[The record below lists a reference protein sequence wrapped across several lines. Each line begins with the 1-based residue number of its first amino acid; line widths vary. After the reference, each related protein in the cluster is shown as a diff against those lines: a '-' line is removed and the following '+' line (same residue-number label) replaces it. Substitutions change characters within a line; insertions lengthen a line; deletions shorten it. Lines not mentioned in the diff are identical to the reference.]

1 MSKNCTLEEIA
12 ALLLAQDKLVL
23 CPHVSPDGDALGSTL
38 ALKMAL
44 EKAGK
49 KVTVM
54 VDDDVPK
61 AFGFLPQIDCFV
73 KPADSEVLEAD
84 LLVVLDASSLDRI
97 GKVAQAVKAKA
108 VANIDHHISN
118 TQFADY
124 LYLNTEAAATA
135 EILCNLVEKL
145 GITPDKDLAT
155 CLYTGIYTPDKDLA
169 TCLYT
174 GIYTDC
180 GSFRYANTTPGTMRA
195 AAKLLEYGARP
206 NEISDA
212 LGTNTRANIEMLGKV
227 LQTLAFYNDGK
238 ISMLEINS
246 DLYDKDVNTDN
257 FISFARYIEGVD
269 VAVLFKAVEP
279 AVTRV
284 SMRSQDTDVAAI
296 ALSFGGG
303 GHVRAAGCT
312 VKLPLEQAK
321 AKVLEA
327 IGKAL

>member
-73 KPADSEVLEAD
+73 KPADGEVLEAD

-155 CLYTGIYTPDKDLA
+155 CLYTGIYT
-169 TCLYT
+169 
-174 GIYTDC
+174 DC

-238 ISMLEINS
+238 ISTLEINT

-269 VAVLFKAVEP
+269 IAVLFKAVEP

-312 VKLPLEQAK
+312 VELPLEQAK

>member
-73 KPADSEVLEAD
+73 KPADGEVVEAD

-155 CLYTGIYTPDKDLA
+155 CLYTGIYT
-169 TCLYT
+169 
-174 GIYTDC
+174 DC

-238 ISMLEINS
+238 ISTLEINS

-279 AVTRV
+279 TVTRV

-303 GHVRAAGCT
+303 GHIRAAGCT
-312 VKLPLEQAK
+312 VELPLEQAK

>member
-54 VDDDVPK
+54 VDDDTPK

-73 KPADSEVLEAD
+73 KPADGEVVEAD

-145 GITPDKDLAT
+145 GIM
-155 CLYTGIYTPDKDLA
+155 PDKDLA

-238 ISMLEINS
+238 ISTLEINS

-296 ALSFGGG
+296 ALSFDGG

-312 VKLPLEQAK
+312 VELPLEQAK

>member
-73 KPADSEVLEAD
+73 KPADGEVVEAD

-145 GITPDKDLAT
+145 GIK
-155 CLYTGIYTPDKDLA
+155 PDKDLA

-238 ISMLEINS
+238 ISTLEINS

-312 VKLPLEQAK
+312 VELPLEQAK

>member
-61 AFGFLPQIDCFV
+61 AFGFLPQIDCFE
-73 KPADSEVLEAD
+73 KPADGEVVEAD

-155 CLYTGIYTPDKDLA
+155 CLYTGIYT
-169 TCLYT
+169 
-174 GIYTDC
+174 DC

-227 LQTLAFYNDGK
+227 LQTLSFYNDGK
-238 ISMLEINS
+238 ISTLEINS

-303 GHVRAAGCT
+303 GHIRAAGCT
-312 VKLPLEQAK
+312 VELPLEQAK
-321 AKVLEA
+321 VKVLET

>member
-73 KPADSEVLEAD
+73 KPADTEVLEAD

-155 CLYTGIYTPDKDLA
+155 CLYTGIYT
-169 TCLYT
+169 
-174 GIYTDC
+174 DC

-238 ISMLEINS
+238 ISTLKINT

-284 SMRSQDTDVAAI
+284 SMRSQNTDVAAI

-312 VKLPLEQAK
+312 VELPLEQAK

>member
-73 KPADSEVLEAD
+73 KPADGEVLEED

-155 CLYTGIYTPDKDLA
+155 CLYTGIYT
-169 TCLYT
+169 
-174 GIYTDC
+174 DC

-238 ISMLEINS
+238 ISTLEINS

-303 GHVRAAGCT
+303 GHIRAAGCT
-312 VKLPLEQAK
+312 VELPLEQAK

>member
-49 KVTVM
+49 KVMVM

-73 KPADSEVLEAD
+73 KPADGEVVEAD

-135 EILCNLVEKL
+135 EILCNLLEKL
-145 GITPDKDLAT
+145 GI
-155 CLYTGIYTPDKDLA
+155 TPDKDLA

-238 ISMLEINS
+238 ISTLEINS

-284 SMRSQDTDVAAI
+284 SMRSQNTDVAAI

-312 VKLPLEQAK
+312 VELPLEQAK

>member
-54 VDDDVPK
+54 VGDDVPE

-73 KPADSEVLEAD
+73 KPADGEVVEAD

-155 CLYTGIYTPDKDLA
+155 CLYTGIYT
-169 TCLYT
+169 
-174 GIYTDC
+174 DC

-238 ISMLEINS
+238 ISTLEINS

-284 SMRSQDTDVAAI
+284 SMRSQDTDVAEI

-312 VKLPLEQAK
+312 VELPLEQAK

>member
-49 KVTVM
+49 KVALM

-73 KPADSEVLEAD
+73 KPDDGEVVEAD

-155 CLYTGIYTPDKDLA
+155 CLYTGIYT
-169 TCLYT
+169 
-174 GIYTDC
+174 DC

-238 ISMLEINS
+238 ISTLEINS

-303 GHVRAAGCT
+303 GHIRAAGCT
-312 VKLPLEQAK
+312 VELPLEQAK

>member
-61 AFGFLPQIDCFV
+61 AFVFLPQIDCFV
-73 KPADSEVLEAD
+73 KPADGEVLEAD

-97 GKVAQAVKAKA
+97 GKVAQTVKAKA

-155 CLYTGIYTPDKDLA
+155 CLYTGIF
-169 TCLYT
+169 
-174 GIYTDC
+174 TDC

-238 ISMLEINS
+238 ISTLEINS

-303 GHVRAAGCT
+303 GHIRAAGCT
-312 VKLPLEQAK
+312 VELPLEQAK

-327 IGKAL
+327 IGKVL

>member
-73 KPADSEVLEAD
+73 KPADGEIVETN

-97 GKVAQAVKAKA
+97 GTVAQAVKAKA
-108 VANIDHHISN
+108 IANIDHHISN

-145 GITPDKDLAT
+145 GI
-155 CLYTGIYTPDKDLA
+155 TPDKDLA

-238 ISMLEINS
+238 ISTLEINS

-312 VKLPLEQAK
+312 VELPLEQAK

>member
-12 ALLLAQDKLVL
+12 ALLLAQNKLVL

-73 KPADSEVLEAD
+73 KPADGEVVEAD

-155 CLYTGIYTPDKDLA
+155 CLYTGIYT
-169 TCLYT
+169 
-174 GIYTDC
+174 DC

-238 ISMLEINS
+238 ISTLEINS

-303 GHVRAAGCT
+303 GHIRAAGCT
-312 VKLPLEQAK
+312 VELPLEQAK
-321 AKVLEA
+321 SQVLEA

>member
-73 KPADSEVLEAD
+73 KPADGEVVEAD

-155 CLYTGIYTPDKDLA
+155 CLYTGIYT
-169 TCLYT
+169 
-174 GIYTDC
+174 DC

-238 ISMLEINS
+238 ISTLEINN

-312 VKLPLEQAK
+312 VELPLEQAK

>member
-12 ALLLAQDKLVL
+12 GLLLKNESFVL

-49 KVTVM
+49 QVTVM

-61 AFGFLPQIDCFV
+61 AFGFLPQLDSFV
-73 KPADSEVLEAD
+73 KPDVNNPVVTD

-97 GKVAQAVKAKA
+97 GKVAQAV
-108 VANIDHHISN
+108 
-118 TQFADY
+118 
-124 LYLNTEAAATA
+124 
-135 EILCNLVEKL
+135 EILCTLVEKL
-145 GITPDKDLAT
+145 DVTPDKDLAT
-155 CLYTGIYTPDKDLA
+155 CLYTA
-169 TCLYT
+169 
-174 GIYTDC
+174 IYTDC
-180 GSFRYANTTPGTMRA
+180 GSFRFANTTPATMRA

-212 LGTNTRANIEMLGKV
+212 LGTHTRANIEMLGKV
-227 LQTLAFYNDGK
+227 LQTLSFYNDGAVST
-238 ISMLEINS
+238 IEINS
-246 DLYDKDVNTDN
+246 DLYDKEVNTDN

-279 AVTRV
+279 SVTRV
-284 SMRSQDTDVAAI
+284 SMRSQKTDVAEI

-303 GHVRAAGCT
+303 GHIRAAGCT
-312 VKLPLEQAK
+312 VELPLAEAK
-321 AKVLEA
+321 QKVLEA

>member
-23 CPHVSPDGDALGSTL
+23 CSHVSPDGDALGSTL

-49 KVTVM
+49 KVMVM

-73 KPADSEVLEAD
+73 KPADGEVVEAD

-135 EILCNLVEKL
+135 EVLCNLVEKL
-145 GITPDKDLAT
+145 GI
-155 CLYTGIYTPDKDLA
+155 TPDKDLA

-238 ISMLEINS
+238 ISTLEINS

-312 VKLPLEQAK
+312 VELPLEQAK

>member
-49 KVTVM
+49 KVAVM

-73 KPADSEVLEAD
+73 KPADGEVVEAD

-135 EILCNLVEKL
+135 VILCNLVEKL
-145 GITPDKDLAT
+145 GI
-155 CLYTGIYTPDKDLA
+155 TPDKDLA

-227 LQTLAFYNDGK
+227 LQTLAFYNDGN
-238 ISMLEINS
+238 ISSLDINS
-246 DLYDKDVNTDN
+246 DLYDKVVNSVN

-284 SMRSQDTDVAAI
+284 SMRSQDTDVAEI

-312 VKLPLEQAK
+312 VELPLEQAK

>member
-73 KPADSEVLEAD
+73 KPADGEVVEAD

-155 CLYTGIYTPDKDLA
+155 CLYTGIYT
-169 TCLYT
+169 
-174 GIYTDC
+174 DC

-238 ISMLEINS
+238 ISTLEINS

-312 VKLPLEQAK
+312 VELPLEQAK

>member
-73 KPADSEVLEAD
+73 KPSDDEVVEAD

-108 VANIDHHISN
+108 VVNIDHHISN

-145 GITPDKDLAT
+145 GI
-155 CLYTGIYTPDKDLA
+155 TPDKDLA

-238 ISMLEINS
+238 ISTLEINS

-312 VKLPLEQAK
+312 VELPLEQAK

>member
-12 ALLLAQDKLVL
+12 GLLLGYNTFVL

-38 ALKMAL
+38 AMKIAL

-61 AFGFLPQIDCFV
+61 AFGFLPQIDRFV
-73 KPADSEVLEAD
+73 RPNAETPVEAD

-108 VANIDHHISN
+108 VVNIDHHISN
-118 TQFADY
+118 TEYADY
-124 LYLNTEAAATA
+124 LYLNTEAAATG
-135 EILCNLVEKL
+135 EILCSLIEKL
-145 GITPDKDLAT
+145 GITPDKELAT
-155 CLYTGIYTPDKDLA
+155 CLYTA
-169 TCLYT
+169 
-174 GIYTDC
+174 IYTDC
-180 GSFRYANTTPGTMRA
+180 GSFRFANTTPATMRA

-212 LGTNTRANIEMLGKV
+212 LGTHTRANIEMLGKV
-227 LQTLAFYNDGK
+227 LQTLSFYNDGAVSC
-238 ISMLEINS
+238 IEINR
-246 DLYDKDVNTDN
+246 DLYDKEVNTDN

-269 VAVLFKAVEP
+269 VAVLFKAVEQD
-279 AVTRV
+279 VTRV
-284 SMRSQDTDVAAI
+284 SMRSQKTDVAAV

-303 GHVRAAGCT
+303 CT
-312 VKLPLEQAK
+312 VQAPLEEAK
-321 AKVLEA
+321 QQVLEA
-327 IGKAL
+327 IGRAL

>member
-49 KVTVM
+49 KVMVM

-73 KPADSEVLEAD
+73 KPADGEVVEAD

-155 CLYTGIYTPDKDLA
+155 CLYTGIYT
-169 TCLYT
+169 
-174 GIYTDC
+174 DC

-238 ISMLEINS
+238 ISTLEINS

-312 VKLPLEQAK
+312 VELPLEQAK

>member
-73 KPADSEVLEAD
+73 KPADGEVVEAD

-108 VANIDHHISN
+108 IANIDHHISN

-145 GITPDKDLAT
+145 GI
-155 CLYTGIYTPDKDLA
+155 TPDKDLA

-227 LQTLAFYNDGK
+227 LQTRAFYNDGK
-238 ISMLEINS
+238 ISTLEINS

-269 VAVLFKAVEP
+269 VALLFKAVEP
-279 AVTRV
+279 AFTRV
-284 SMRSQDTDVAAI
+284 SMRSQNTDVAAI

-312 VKLPLEQAK
+312 VELPLEQAK

>member
-12 ALLLAQDKLVL
+12 ALLLAQDKMVL

-49 KVTVM
+49 KITVM
-54 VDDDVPK
+54 VDDDVPQ

-73 KPADSEVLEAD
+73 KPAGGEVVEAD

-155 CLYTGIYTPDKDLA
+155 CLYTGIYT
-169 TCLYT
+169 
-174 GIYTDC
+174 DC

-227 LQTLAFYNDGK
+227 LQTLAFYSEGK
-238 ISMLEINS
+238 ISTLEINS

-312 VKLPLEQAK
+312 VELPLEQAK

>member
-73 KPADSEVLEAD
+73 KPADGEVVEAD

-108 VANIDHHISN
+108 IANIDHHISN

-145 GITPDKDLAT
+145 GI
-155 CLYTGIYTPDKDLA
+155 TPDKDLA

-238 ISMLEINS
+238 ISTLEINS

-312 VKLPLEQAK
+312 VELPLEQAK

>member
-49 KVTVM
+49 KVMVM

-73 KPADSEVLEAD
+73 KPADGEVVEAD

-155 CLYTGIYTPDKDLA
+155 CLYTGIYT
-169 TCLYT
+169 
-174 GIYTDC
+174 DC

-238 ISMLEINS
+238 ISTLEINS

-284 SMRSQDTDVAAI
+284 SMRSQDIDVAAI

-312 VKLPLEQAK
+312 VELPLEQAK

>member
-49 KVTVM
+49 NVTVM
-54 VDDDVPK
+54 VDDDGPK

-73 KPADSEVLEAD
+73 KPADGEVVEAD

-155 CLYTGIYTPDKDLA
+155 CLYTGIYT
-169 TCLYT
+169 
-174 GIYTDC
+174 DC

-238 ISMLEINS
+238 ISTLEINS

-312 VKLPLEQAK
+312 VELPLEQAK

>member
-38 ALKMAL
+38 ALKMAM

-73 KPADSEVLEAD
+73 KPAGGEVVEAD

-97 GKVAQAVKAKA
+97 GKVAQTVKAKA

-145 GITPDKDLAT
+145 GI
-155 CLYTGIYTPDKDLA
+155 TPDKDLA

-238 ISMLEINS
+238 ISTLEINS

-312 VKLPLEQAK
+312 VELPLEQVK

>member
-49 KVTVM
+49 KVMVM

-61 AFGFLPQIDCFV
+61 AFGFLPQIDCFE
-73 KPADSEVLEAD
+73 KPADGEVVEAD

-145 GITPDKDLAT
+145 GIM
-155 CLYTGIYTPDKDLA
+155 PDKDLA

-238 ISMLEINS
+238 ISTLEINS

-312 VKLPLEQAK
+312 VELPLEQAK

>member
-73 KPADSEVLEAD
+73 KPADDEVVEVD

-155 CLYTGIYTPDKDLA
+155 CLYTGIYT
-169 TCLYT
+169 
-174 GIYTDC
+174 DC

-238 ISMLEINS
+238 ISTLEINS

-284 SMRSQDTDVAAI
+284 SMRSQETDVAAI

-312 VKLPLEQAK
+312 VELPLEQAK

>member
-54 VDDDVPK
+54 VDDDVPQ

-73 KPADSEVLEAD
+73 KPAEGEVVEAD

-108 VANIDHHISN
+108 IANIDHHISN

-145 GITPDKDLAT
+145 GIM
-155 CLYTGIYTPDKDLA
+155 PDKDLA

-238 ISMLEINS
+238 ISTLEINS

-312 VKLPLEQAK
+312 VELPLEQAK
-321 AKVLEA
+321 VKVLEA

>member
-12 ALLLAQDKLVL
+12 DLLLAQDKLVL

-73 KPADSEVLEAD
+73 KPSDDEVVEAD

-155 CLYTGIYTPDKDLA
+155 CLYTGIYT
-169 TCLYT
+169 
-174 GIYTDC
+174 DC
-180 GSFRYANTTPGTMRA
+180 GSFRYANTTPGTMCA

-238 ISMLEINS
+238 ISTLEINS

-312 VKLPLEQAK
+312 VELPLEQAK
-321 AKVLEA
+321 ARVLEA

>member
-73 KPADSEVLEAD
+73 KPADGEVLEAD

-108 VANIDHHISN
+108 IANIDHHISN

-145 GITPDKDLAT
+145 GI
-155 CLYTGIYTPDKDLA
+155 TPDKDLA

-238 ISMLEINS
+238 ISTLEINT

-269 VAVLFKAVEP
+269 IAVLFKAVEP

-312 VKLPLEQAK
+312 VELPLEQAK

>member
-12 ALLLAQDKLVL
+12 ALLLAQDKVVL

-73 KPADSEVLEAD
+73 KPADGEVVEAD

-155 CLYTGIYTPDKDLA
+155 CLYTGIYT
-169 TCLYT
+169 
-174 GIYTDC
+174 DC

-238 ISMLEINS
+238 ISTLEINS

-312 VKLPLEQAK
+312 VELPLEQAK

>member
-73 KPADSEVLEAD
+73 KPADGEVLEED

-155 CLYTGIYTPDKDLA
+155 CLYTGIYT
-169 TCLYT
+169 
-174 GIYTDC
+174 DC
-180 GSFRYANTTPGTMRA
+180 GSFRYANTTPGTMRT

-238 ISMLEINS
+238 ISTLEINS
-246 DLYDKDVNTDN
+246 DLYDKDMNTDN

-312 VKLPLEQAK
+312 VELPLEQAK

>member
-73 KPADSEVLEAD
+73 KPADGEVLEAD

-108 VANIDHHISN
+108 IANIDHHISN

-145 GITPDKDLAT
+145 GI
-155 CLYTGIYTPDKDLA
+155 TPDKDLA

-238 ISMLEINS
+238 ISTLEINS

-312 VKLPLEQAK
+312 VELPLEQAK